1 MDYNN
6 DMDQLANNQPAETVS
21 SSDKQNR
28 RELVT
33 RLGKFA
39 AYAAPFTVM
48 ALNSKAASGSGAAP
62 TPASRHSAG
71 R

>member
-33 RLGKFA
+33 KLGKFA

>member
-1 MDYNN
+1 MAYNN
-6 DMDQLANNQPAETVS
+6 DMDQQTNNQPGETVS

-28 RELVT
+28 RELVAK
-33 RLGKFA
+33 LGKFA

-48 ALNSKAASGSGAAP
+48 ALNNKAVAASGSGPHPRSTP
-62 TPASRHSAG
+62 TGG

>member
-1 MDYNN
+1 MAYNN
-6 DMDQLANNQPAETVS
+6 DMDQQANNQPTETVS

-33 RLGKFA
+33 KLGKFA

-62 TPASRHSAG
+62 TPASRRGAG